1 MKHIKTYESWRQ
13 VKGYFRIPLMILE
26 KILSKLVNY
35 VPFLNLKYEE
45 LAAKIDLGRS
55 ISSYQMDDIE
65 EISLDD
71 IKDDILRR
79 SLKATG
85 IFSNWRVYYSQTKTQ
100 TGETKIYITKDQLEK
115 GERYYSQRLNIDEK
129 DTNQIYI
136 IAAAKS
142 SEHDE
147 MRDERIERYNKK
159 AVKELEQ
166 AVDNAIKTNS
176 YRRRTTG
183 FSDHWNN
190 DPILFKVVRSDRT
203 DLFNKII
210 SHLSKEKA
218 KELASMRIDPDGWE
232 TDSNGKDLLSSSRS
246 DEMTDLIMNVLY
258 TPEEIEDMKVKKNAE
273 KYNL

>member
-35 VPFLNLKYEE
+35 VPFLTLKYEE

-71 IKDDILRR
+71 IKDDTLRR
-79 SLKATG
+79 SLKATD
-85 IFSNWRVYYSQTKTQ
+85 IFSNWRVYYSQAKTQ

-147 MRDERIERYNKK
+147 MRDERTERYNKK

-176 YRRRTTG
+176 YRRTTG

>member
-13 VKGYFRIPLMILE
+13 VKGYFRLPLMILE

-45 LAAKIDLGRS
+45 LAAKIDLGKS
-55 ISSYQMDDIE
+55 ITSYKMDDLD

-71 IKDDILRR
+71 IKDDTLRR

-85 IFSNWRVYYSQTKTQ
+85 IFSNWRVYYSHIKTRD
-100 TGETKIYITKDQLEK
+100 GEDKIYISKDKLEK
-115 GERYYSQRLNIDEK
+115 DDKYYSERLSIDEK

-136 IAAAKS
+136 IAAVKS
-142 SEHDE
+142 PEHDE
-147 MRDERIERYNKK
+147 MRDERTERYNKK
-159 AVKELEQ
+159 ASKELEQ
-166 AVDNAIKTNS
+166 AVDKAIKTSS
-176 YRRRTTG
+176 YKRTNQFT
-183 FSDHWNN
+183 DHWNN
-190 DPILFKVVRSDRT
+190 DPILFKVVKSNRT
-203 DLFNKII
+203 DLFSKII